1 MSKIIKKQLI
11 GTTSWLVPGTY
22 YENARLVAQFVDF
35 VELLVYTWDSDT
47 KNLLESELPKLNHLT
62 EVYGL
67 KYTVHLPTDNFE
79 NVKKALDFL
88 EGKLEI
94 INYVVHPY
102 VSNEFEEFLRT
113 FEKVSVENLKER
125 VYYSDRMVI
134 DIGHHL
140 TGEKVELN
148 KVKKITEIHLMGV
161 KDGKDHLSIDE
172 KTLSTLHDILGDELF
187 DIELLCFEIFS
198 MKDFIESLV
207 TWQRWKERLSKLV
220 GDANG

>member
-1 MSKIIKKQLI
+1 MKKSQLI

-35 VELLVYTWDSDT
+35 VELLVYTWDNDT
-47 KNLLESELPKLNHLT
+47 RSLLESELRKLNHLT
-62 EVYGL
+62 EMYGL

-102 VSNEFEEFLRT
+102 NSNEFEEFLRT

-125 VYYSDRMVI
+125 VYYSDRMVF
-134 DIGHHL
+134 DTGHHL

-148 KVKKITEIHLMGV
+148 KVKKINEIHLMGV
-161 KDGKDHLSIDE
+161 KDDKDHLNVNED
-172 KTLSTLHDILGDELF
+172 TLNTLHGIFADELF
-187 DIELLCFEIFS
+187 NVELLCFEVFS

-207 TWQRWKERLSKLV
+207 TWQRWKERLGKLV